1 MVNEGM
7 RDQLATALAWTA
19 AAGPLGQAA
28 FVVLYILAT
37 VAFLPGSV
45 LTLGA
50 GAAFGLWK
58 GFALVS
64 IGSTL
69 GASAAFLVGRYL
81 LRDWVSRKLEDVPA
95 FAAVAGAVGQ
105 EGWKVVLLTRLS
117 PVLPFNLLNYAY
129 GLTSVGFAEYAV
141 ASWVGMIPGTFLY
154 VYIGAAAG
162 EAARGGSR
170 ARTPAEWALYAAGL
184 AATALAAW
192 LVGRSARRALA
203 AKVKED

>member
-1 MVNEGM
+1 M
-7 RDQLATALAWTA
+7 REFLASALAWTA
-19 AAGPLGQAA
+19 AAGPLGQAG
-28 FVVLYILAT
+28 FVGLYVLAT

-64 IGSTL
+64 IASTA

-81 LRDWVSRKLEDVPA
+81 LRDWVSRKLEKVPA
-95 FAAVAGAVGQ
+95 FAAISGAVGQ

-129 GLTSVGFAEYAV
+129 GLTTVGFGEYV
-141 ASWVGMIPGTFLY
+141 LASWVGMIPGTFLY
-154 VYIGAAAG
+154 VYLGAAAG

-170 ARTPAEWALYAAGL
+170 ARTPAEWALYAGGL
-184 AATALAAW
+184 AATAVAAW
-192 LVGRSARRALA
+192 LVGRTAKRALS
-203 AKVKED
+203 AKVR